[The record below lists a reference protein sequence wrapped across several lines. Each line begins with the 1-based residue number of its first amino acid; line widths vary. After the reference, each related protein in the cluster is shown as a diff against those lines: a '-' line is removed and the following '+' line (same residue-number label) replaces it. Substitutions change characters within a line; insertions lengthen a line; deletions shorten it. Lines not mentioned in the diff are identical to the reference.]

1 MTPRSA
7 DIDQQLVSIIESSSS
22 PLPTVDAVNALKEA
36 GYRDAEASGAV
47 LRLVNQRRLNLT
59 DDRRLTL
66 YGYPQDPSCANGPIP
81 SRSGDRQMGS

>member
-7 DIDQQLVSIIESSSS
+7 DIHQQLVSIIESSSS
-22 PLPTVDAVNALKEA
+22 PLPTVAAVNALKEA
-36 GYRDAEASGAV
+36 DYRDAEASGAL

-66 YGYPQDPSCANGPIP
+66 YGSP
-81 SRSGDRQMGS
+81 

>member
-22 PLPTVDAVNALKEA
+22 PLPTVDAVNALKETD
-36 GYRDAEASGAV
+36 YRDAEASGAL

-66 YGYPQDPSCANGPIP
+66 Y
-81 SRSGDRQMGS
+81 